1 MIKVKIL
8 TVRRKSIN
16 SRGLV
21 DPIFKAQDLF
31 RDVGI
36 LFEKEIYSVHAAK
49 DADVLI
55 IDSKVWKE
63 DWKSRKDEV
72 IGRLDQIRSRNNK
85 LVWFDTGDST
95 GNIIK
100 DVFERIDIYL
110 KGQILRDRE
119 RYKERHYG
127 GRIFTDFLHREF
139 GTTDHELLYST
150 PLTNQDIGKLKLG
163 WNYGLAGGYGVR
175 ENKWTGAFRKKIF
188 GSEFGKTNHYEAIKK
203 FRKRSVSMRIS
214 TDYARQTV
222 KKQRKLAVAEAS
234 RLSIPCGRISKTSY
248 IDEMR
253 QSRGVISP
261 FGWGEIAIRDFECFV
276 LGSVL
281 IKPTMDH
288 LVTFP
293 NYYEEKKTYLPIPWE
308 IGDLEDIVEYVGSGA
323 ESVLEIAKRAQERF
337 VYFAEN
343 RHGRKEFVS
352 HVISV
357 LLAN

>member
-1 MIKVKIL
+1 MIRVKIL

-16 SRGLV
+16 SRGII
-21 DPIFKAQDLF
+21 DPILRARNLF

-36 LFEKEIYSVHAAK
+36 LFEKEVYSVHAAK

-63 DWKSRKDEV
+63 DWRSRKDEV
-72 IGRLDQIRSRNNK
+72 IGMLDKIRSRNNK

-100 DVFERIDIYL
+100 DVFESIDIYL

-127 GRIFTDFLHREF
+127 GRIYTDFLNSEF

-150 PLTNQDIGKLKLG
+150 PLTDQDIGKLKLG
-163 WNYGLAGGYGVR
+163 WNYGLARGYGGSDS
-175 ENKWTGAFRKKIF
+175 KWTGVLKRKIF
-188 GSEFGKTNHYEAIKK
+188 GSEFGKANHYEAIEA
-203 FRKRSVSMRIS
+203 FRNRSVSMRIS

-222 KKQRKLAVAEAS
+222 KKQRELAVAEAS
-234 RLSIPCGRISKTSY
+234 RLSIPYGRISKSSY

-253 QSRGVISP
+253 KSRGVISP

-308 IGDLEDIVEYVGSGA
+308 IGDLKDIVEYVGSGA

-337 VYFAEN
+337 VYYAEN
-343 RHGRKEFVS
+343 RDGRKDFVS
-352 HVISV
+352 HVNSV